1 MKKRLCIIIP
11 VVMIVIALLLA
22 TVAAVGL
29 LFFNGNE
36 LEIGRIVFCDGEEAV
51 FVDENGGFWA
61 INDASISKNLLE
73 GLKTGDKI
81 LIYRSSAMLMS
92 YPGQC
97 AVKWCYKIED
107 GNDSDIPESV
117 LVELVK
123 IGWIK

>member
-11 VVMIVIALLLA
+11 VVMIVIAILLA
-22 TVAAVGL
+22 AIAAIGL

-36 LEIGRIVFCDGEEAV
+36 LEIGRIVICDGEEAV
-51 FVDENGGFWA
+51 FVDEKGGFWA

-97 AVKWCYKIED
+97 AVKWCYKLED
-107 GNDSDIPESV
+107 GSIDNIPETIIG
-117 LVELVK
+117 ELER
-123 IGWIK
+123 IGFLK